1 MLKIFFTVQV
11 MSDYK
16 TNDINQLRNEISAQ
30 TEAYVEFSNA
40 LVRIVELQKE
50 IKADI
55 EKLSSS
61 DSKEV
66 RDLFE
71 KITAVSE
78 LLRTYQQS
86 QKEGDQLMSSEIED
100 FNAVLSHFGSELEIF
115 KTKIEQLINDDG
127 ALGSANRKAVE
138 NALKEMVVAF
148 EELAIETRDHFV
160 NEAKHRQVFEDRL
173 NVIMGYLESFKK
185 VQTGWSEW
193 RRRLAWGIAGISA
206 LIAVLMALA
215 QFNALKIEFFPK
227 APETRMSAPLNR

>member
-1 MLKIFFTVQV
+1 MNE
-11 MSDYK
+11 SRN
-16 TNDINQLRNEISAQ
+16 NDISQLRHEISAQ

-40 LVRIVELQKE
+40 LVRIFELQKE

-55 EKLSSS
+55 EKLSAS

-71 KITAVSE
+71 KITAMSE

-100 FNAVLSHFGSELEIF
+100 FNAVLSHFGSELEVF

-127 ALGSANRKAVE
+127 KLGNANREAVE
-138 NALKEMVVAF
+138 NALKEMVISF
-148 EELAIETRDHFV
+148 EELATETREHFV
-160 NEAKHRQVFEDRL
+160 SEAKHRQIFEDRL
-173 NVIMGYLESFKK
+173 NVIMDYLESFRK

-193 RRRLAWGIAGISA
+193 RRRIAWGVAGISA
-206 LIAVLMALA
+206 LIALLMALA

-227 APETRMSAPLNR
+227 APESHVSAPLNRPADK